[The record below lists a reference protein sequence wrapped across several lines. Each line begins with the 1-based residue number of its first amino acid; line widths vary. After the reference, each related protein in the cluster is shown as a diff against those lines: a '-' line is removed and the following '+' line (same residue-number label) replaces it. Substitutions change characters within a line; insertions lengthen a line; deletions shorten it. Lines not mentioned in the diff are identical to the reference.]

1 MAAKDKSLTGNER
14 TFHPDEIVVTKTDLQ
29 GRITYAN
36 DVFMK
41 LAGYSEGELLGSQH
55 NIIRHPHMPRCVFK
69 LLWDTIK
76 GGDEIFAYVV
86 NRSNNGDHYWV
97 YAHVTPS
104 VAAGGE
110 VTGYHS
116 SRRVAN
122 KGILTN
128 TIIPLYGKLL
138 ALEKSH
144 DSPKDGME
152 ASTKMLLD
160 TVSTLGFATYEE
172 LIHSLFDGS

>member
-36 DVFMK
+36 DVFIK
-41 LAGYSEGELLGSQH
+41 LAGYSEAELLGTQH

-69 LLWDTIK
+69 LLWDTIQ
-76 GGDEIFAYVV
+76 GGNEIFAYVI
-86 NRSNNGDHYWV
+86 NRADNGDHYWV

-104 VAAGGE
+104 IAEGGK
-110 VTGYHS
+110 VMGYHS

-138 ALEKSH
+138 DLEKSH
-144 DSPKDGME
+144 GSAKEGLE
-152 ASTKMLLD
+152 ASARMLAD
-160 TVSTLGFATYEE
+160 TPGSLGFATYEE

>member
-104 VAAGGE
+104 VAEGSD
-110 VTGYHS
+110 VRGYHS

-138 ALEKSH
+138 DLEKSH
-144 DSPKDGME
+144 SSPKEGLA
-152 ASTKMLLD
+152 ASAKMLAD
-160 TVSTLGFATYEE
+160 IPASLGFTTYEE